1 MSNGHTPLVRL
12 RFGVSISFLPVL
24 SRALMSPNS
33 ERKRVRQEWLVTNV
47 QLAESVLPF
56 AHGTGIEIESDDC
69 LIRTMFSVSLLS
81 QV

>member
-1 MSNGHTPLVRL
+1 
-12 RFGVSISFLPVL
+12 
-24 SRALMSPNS
+24 MSPNS
-33 ERKRVRQEWLVTNV
+33 ERKRVGQEWLVTNV

>member
-1 MSNGHTPLVRL
+1 MG
-12 RFGVSISFLPVL
+12 
-24 SRALMSPNS
+24 
-33 ERKRVRQEWLVTNV
+33 QEWLVTNV

-56 AHGTGIEIESDDC
+56 AQGNGIEIESDDC